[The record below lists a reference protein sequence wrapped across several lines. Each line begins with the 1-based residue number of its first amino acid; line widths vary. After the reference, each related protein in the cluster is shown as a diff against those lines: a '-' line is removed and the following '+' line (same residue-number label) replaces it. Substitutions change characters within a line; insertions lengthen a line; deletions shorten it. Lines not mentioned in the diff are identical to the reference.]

1 MCTVKT
7 RPTLVKDPRCLSRL
21 VSTTSVLY
29 LATSK
34 CETTLVYNEFFLL
47 SPPQEAPEGILDR
60 CQYVRIDGSNKVDLT
75 DQVKEHILNLVKQYG
90 TGGCGFYSIFFCL
103 FSDFTILY

>member
-29 LATSK
+29 LPVNVK
-34 CETTLVYNEFFLL
+34 PFFLL
-47 SPPQEAPEGILDR
+47 SPPQGAPEGILDR
-60 CQYVRIDGSNKVDLT
+60 CKYVRIDGSNKVDLT